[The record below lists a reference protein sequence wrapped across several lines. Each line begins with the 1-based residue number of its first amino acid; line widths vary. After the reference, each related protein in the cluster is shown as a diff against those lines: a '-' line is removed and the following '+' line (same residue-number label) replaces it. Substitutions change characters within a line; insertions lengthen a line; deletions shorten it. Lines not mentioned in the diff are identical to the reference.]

1 MPMTVQ
7 TPFEILASEQETI
20 NPAILLAE
28 ELMRRN
34 VAELLSSEEIKNAEN
49 VLEHGTEE
57 IKTIDLH
64 KAAFLKC
71 APTSAANI
79 PHSF

>member
-1 MPMTVQ
+1 MRAAH
-7 TPFEILASEQETI
+7 TPFEILASEPETI
-20 NPAILLAE
+20 NPAIILAE

-34 VAELLSSEEIKNAEN
+34 VAELLNAEEIRNAEN
-49 VLEHGTEE
+49 VLEFGTQE

-71 APTSAANI
+71 TPTSAANI
-79 PHSF
+79 PHGF

>member
-1 MPMTVQ
+1 MTVQ
-7 TPFEILASEQETI
+7 TPFEILDSESEMI
-20 NPAILLAE
+20 NPAIILAE

-71 APTSAANI
+71 TPTAAACT
-79 PHSF
+79 PLGF

>member
-1 MPMTVQ
+1 MTPE
-7 TPFEILASEQETI
+7 TPFEILASESETI
-20 NPAILLAE
+20 NPAIILAE

-34 VAELLSSEEIKNAEN
+34 VAELLSAEEIKNAES

-64 KAAFLKC
+64 KATFLKC
-71 APTSAANI
+71 NPTSAASI
-79 PHSF
+79 PNGF

>member
-1 MPMTVQ
+1 MTTQ
-7 TPFEILASEQETI
+7 TAFEILASEPETI
-20 NPAILLAE
+20 NPAIILAE

-34 VAELLSSEEIKNAEN
+34 VAELLSAEEVRNAEN

-71 APTSAANI
+71 TRTSAASI
-79 PHSF
+79 PPGF